1 MYIADLHIHSSYS
14 RATSK
19 DCRPETLDLWARK
32 KGIHLVGTGDF
43 THPAWRE
50 ELKEKLEP
58 AEDGLYVL
66 KEEYRIHD
74 PAVEGAEIPR
84 FVITGEISSIYKKG
98 EKVRKV
104 HSLIILPGME
114 EAENIACRLE
124 AIGNI
129 HSDGRPILGIPCKDL
144 LEIVLEAAPD
154 GIYVPAHIWT
164 PHFSLFG
171 AFSGFDTI
179 EECFEDMT
187 PYIHAVETG
196 LSSDPPMNWRVSALD
211 RFQLISNSD
220 AHSPA
225 KLGREANLLDI
236 ELSYQGLYK
245 AVQEGKGLRGTI
257 EFFPEEGKYH
267 MDGHRKCGICLT
279 PEETNKF
286 GGICPVCGKK
296 ITIGVSHR
304 VEELAD
310 RQEGF
315 IPDGAAG
322 FESLVPL
329 PEVIGSA
336 YGCSASSK
344 KVTREYENMLQHLG
358 PEFEVLRTVPIEDI
372 MKVSGH
378 RLAEGISRLREGRAE
393 KIPGFD
399 GEYGTIR
406 LFRPEEIHETEGQLD
421 FFSLLGNQEGRSCQ
435 EKRKKELLDIDEV
448 KEPENRSQTQHVG
461 QDEQKNDP
469 QRMQLNQQ
477 QLRAVQCVGRS
488 IAVFAGP
495 GTGKTKTLIA
505 RILYLI
511 EHRKIKASDIMAVT
525 FTNQAAKEMTDRL
538 GVALGGKRRLAKIQI
553 GTFHALCLAFL
564 KEQGREVMLAT
575 QMEQAE
581 MAEYALQESRLAMK
595 PEEFLD
601 QLSRQKAGMEGPFT
615 DKEEEIWEKA
625 VQKYEEEK
633 EKNGLMDFDDLL
645 LETLQILEENERGKT
660 CKIPSYI
667 LVDEFQDINPLQ
679 YRLLMAWNK
688 GAKELFVIGDAD
700 QSIYGFRGASAACFE
715 QLKGDLS
722 HLEVVELIE
731 NYRSSPQ
738 ILRAAETVLRR
749 RISLEKGESGVGET
763 DVENSLLPRLHPNC
777 PNQGPVRLYRAG
789 NKMGEAIFIA
799 KEIGR
804 MTGGIGMLEAQNLS
818 GREYDRKIR
827 SFNDIAVLC
836 RTHRQAALIEKCFRQ
851 EGIPFVTAGRESF
864 LLEEK
869 VQGSLCFFRCLE
881 NADDMSARK
890 KSAKILW
897 KLSWNPV
904 TEQILDEQIQRYQLL
919 YRKKKPLDFLKIWSK
934 DMQLEENEAIKK
946 LVSSAVF
953 HQSMSDFLL
962 AVELGVESDL
972 KRCKDKNY
980 LAEAVT
986 IMTLH
991 GSKGLEFPVVMIYG
1005 VEKGS
1010 IPLETSKYLS
1020 DIGEEKRL
1028 LYVGMTRAKEE
1039 LILTSSGEESPFL
1052 TGMEEPVIQREQGK
1066 AHGREESYHQ
1076 MSLFE

>member
-1 MYIADLHIHSSYS
+1 MYIADLHIHSYYS

-19 DCRPETLDLWARK
+19 DCRPEYLDLWARK
-32 KGIHLVGTGDF
+32 KGIHIVGTGDF

-50 ELKEKLEP
+50 ELKEKLKP

-66 KEEYRIHD
+66 KEEYRLHD
-74 PAVEGAEIPR
+74 PAAEGAEVPR
-84 FVITGEISSIYKKG
+84 FVVTGEISSIYKKG

-104 HSLIILPGME
+104 HSLILLPGIE
-114 EAENIACRLE
+114 EAENVSSRLE

-129 HSDGRPILGIPCKDL
+129 HSDGRPILGVPCKDL
-144 LEIVLEAAPD
+144 LGIVLEATPD
-154 GIYVPAHIWT
+154 SIYVPAHIWT

-179 EECFEDMT
+179 EECFEDLT
-187 PYIHAVETG
+187 PHIHAVETG

-245 AVQEGKGLRGTI
+245 AIQEGKGLKGTI

-310 RQEGF
+310 REEGYR
-315 IPDGAAG
+315 PHAAAD

-336 YGCSASSK
+336 YGCSSTSK

-358 PEFEVLRTVPIEDI
+358 PEFEILRTVPVEDI
-372 MKVSGH
+372 KKVSGY

-393 KIPGFD
+393 RIPGFD

-406 LFRPEEIHETEGQLD
+406 LFHPEEIHETEGQLD
-421 FFSLLGNQEGRSCQ
+421 FFSILGNQKMGEHQ
-435 EKRKKELLDIDEV
+435 EKRKKELLDINEV
-448 KEPENRSQTQHVG
+448 KEQENKNQAEAAG
-461 QDEQKNDP
+461 QGQQKKKQQDLQMNA
-469 QRMQLNQQ
+469 Q

-495 GTGKTKTLIA
+495 GTGKTKTLVA
-505 RILYLI
+505 RILYLL
-511 EHRKIKASDIMAVT
+511 EHRKVKANDIMAVT
-525 FTNQAAKEMTDRL
+525 FTNQAAKEMTERL
-538 GVALGGKRRLAKIQI
+538 KYALGNNRRLAKINI
-553 GTFHALCLAFL
+553 GTFHALCLTFL
-564 KEQGREVMLAT
+564 EEQGREVILAT
-575 QMEQAE
+575 ELEQTE
-581 MAEYALQESRLAMK
+581 MAECAVQDSQLAMNPK
-595 PEEFLD
+595 EFLEK
-601 QLSRQKAGMEGPFT
+601 LSQQKAGMKVT
-615 DKEEEIWEKA
+615 LRSKDEENVWQKA

-633 EKNGLMDFDDLL
+633 KKNRLMDFDDLL
-645 LETLQILEENERGKT
+645 LETLQILESEIKEKKY
-660 CKIPSYI
+660 KIPSYI

-688 GAKELFVIGDAD
+688 AANELFVIGDAN
-700 QSIYGFRGASAACFE
+700 QSIYGFRGASEACFE
-715 QLKGDLS
+715 HLKEDVPG
-722 HLEVVELIE
+722 LEVVELIE

-738 ILRAAETVLRR
+738 ILQAAESVLGR
-749 RISLEKGESGVGET
+749 GT
-763 DVENSLLPRLHPNC
+763 YHPNC
-777 PNQGPVRLYRAG
+777 PNQRPVRLYKAG
-789 NKMGEAIFIA
+789 SKMGEAIFIT

-804 MTGGIGMLEAQNLS
+804 MTGGIGMVEAQNLS
-818 GREYDRKIR
+818 GEEYDRKIR

-836 RTHRQAALIEKCFRQ
+836 RTHHQMALIEKCFRQ
-851 EGIPFVTAGRESF
+851 EGIPFVIAGRESF
-864 LLEEK
+864 LLEDK

-881 NADDMSARK
+881 NEDDISAKK
-890 KSAKILW
+890 KSAQILW

-904 TEQILDEQIQRYQLL
+904 AEQILNEQIQKYQFV
-919 YRKKKPLDFLKIWSK
+919 YRKKKPLDFLKMWMK
-934 DMQLEENEAIKK
+934 DMQFEENDAIKR
-946 LVSSAVF
+946 LISLAAF
-953 HQSMSDFLL
+953 YQSMSEFRL

-972 KRCKDKNY
+972 KRCGDKNY
-980 LAEAVT
+980 IAEAVT
-986 IMTLH
+986 LMTLH

-1005 VEKGS
+1005 AEKGS
-1010 IPLETSKYLS
+1010 IPLDTSKYLV
-1020 DIGEEKRL
+1020 DIDEEKRL

-1039 LILTSSGEESPFL
+1039 LILTASGEESPFL
-1052 TGMEEPVIQREQGK
+1052 TRIDESIIQREQGRG
-1066 AHGREESYHQ
+1066 HGKEVSYHQ
-1076 MSLFE
+1076 MSLFEEGL